1 MIWQTILLGHNLG
14 VIMRSTFGLAAAFFV
29 ASATAASATTIL
41 FNDFSS
47 TAGLTLNGNA
57 AAAVDDS
64 LRNVLRV
71 TPASG
76 SKSGSAFSSS
86 AVTLNTNVSFSTK
99 FRFNFNHQ
107 GNGGADGLV
116 FVVQTV
122 SNSVGGLGGGI
133 GYQGLGN
140 SVGVEFDNWN
150 NGGGDGFNDNHV
162 GIDINGNMSSVA
174 RSDAPGFTLDS
185 ATDLVAWVDYNG
197 ATDLLEVR
205 LNNSDTRPLLAL
217 LSYTVDLTTVLGS
230 TNAFVGFTS
239 GTGAAWANH
248 DVISWEFRDTFAP
261 VDVPTETPAPAAL
274 GLLGMGLIGMGLMRR
289 RR

>member
-1 MIWQTILLGHNLG
+1 MNWQTILLNHYLG
-14 VIMRSTFGLAAAFFV
+14 IIMRSTFGLAATFLL
-29 ASATAASATTIL
+29 ASVTAASATTIL

-71 TPASG
+71 TPATG
-76 SKSGSAFSSS
+76 NQSGSAFSTA
-86 AVTLNTNVSFSTK
+86 AVTLNSNVSFSTK

-133 GYQGLGN
+133 GYAGLGN

-150 NGGGDGFNDNHV
+150 NGGGDGNNGNHV

-174 RSDAPGFTLDS
+174 RNDAPGFTLDS
-185 ATDLVAWVDYNG
+185 STDLVAWVDYNG
-197 ATDLLEVR
+197 ATDQLEVR
-205 LNNSDTRPLLAL
+205 LNNSDTRPLLAM
-217 LSYTVDLTTVLGS
+217 LS
-230 TNAFVGFTS
+230 
-239 GTGAAWANH
+239 
-248 DVISWEFRDTFAP
+248 
-261 VDVPTETPAPAAL
+261 
-274 GLLGMGLIGMGLMRR
+274 
-289 RR
+289 